1 LYLFE
6 TFECFVTNRRLKA
19 VEAHSILVR
28 ERACIHTREECAAQ
42 VTALVECVQRRWN
55 KEMRPNYGSFIDLRK
70 AFDRVLHEALFRE
83 LKGLDIRGRCLE
95 FYCGLY
101 HSSLTQISP
110 RISET
115 LSPVFSF
122 VEVYVKVILLLP
134 LLFDLFINHQWQW
147 YRESIIWTDV

>member
-28 ERACIHTREECAAQ
+28 ERAGIHTREECAAQ

-55 KEMRPNYGSFIDLRK
+55 KEMHPSYGCFIDLRK
-70 AFDRVLHEALFRE
+70 AFDRVPHEALFRKLE
-83 LKGLDIRGRCLE
+83 GLDIRGRCLE

-101 HSSLTQISP
+101 HSSSTQISP

-115 LSPVFSF
+115 PSPVFSF
-122 VEVYVKVILLLP
+122 CRGV
-134 LLFDLFINHQWQW
+134 
-147 YRESIIWTDV
+147 R